1 LRSSEALLGE
11 GEADYVD
18 VEATLM
24 LMIVLEVAPRESR
37 PKGAEIGNSSLH
49 ELKFID
55 GRAASSEPTVGIVNS

>member
-24 LMIVLEVAPRESR
+24 LMIVLEVVPRR
-37 PKGAEIGNSSLH
+37 KQ
-49 ELKFID
+49 
-55 GRAASSEPTVGIVNS
+55 T